1 MTLSY
6 KRAFRDIL
14 KNRFLSMVTIITIAL
29 SVLIVG
35 AFGLFFL
42 NAGDMMN
49 TWKHGI
55 RIMVYLKPALSE
67 AQHLDIKYRLK
78 SVAGVRDAR
87 FIPKAEALVLL
98 KSQMK
103 RQISLLENLRDN
115 PLPDAFEVTLIPSA
129 QEDAAIEI
137 LAEQIEALPS
147 VESVEYGQ
155 RWVKRFINLFNL
167 FKLVGYALG
176 GLFFLAAVL
185 IVANT
190 IRLVLYSR
198 REEIEIMRLVGAT
211 DTFIK
216 LPFYLEALI
225 QGAFGS
231 VLGLLGL
238 LACYISISSQ
248 FQQGFAAE
256 LIKLRFYG
264 LDITLAIIILGML
277 VGWLG
282 CMLSLKQFLKA

>member
-1 MTLSY
+1 MSLST
-6 KRAFRDIL
+6 KRALRDIL

-29 SVLIVG
+29 SILIVG

-42 NAGDMMN
+42 NAGDVMN
-49 TWKHGI
+49 TWKRGI
-55 RIMVYLKPALSE
+55 RIMVYLKPDLSE
-67 AQHLDIKYRLK
+67 AQRLDTQYRLK
-78 SVAGVRDAR
+78 GVSGVRDAH
-87 FIPKAEALVLL
+87 FISKEDAMALL

-103 RQISLLENLRDN
+103 RQSSLLTNLRNN
-115 PLPDAFEVTLIPSA
+115 PLPDAFEITLVTSA
-129 QEDAAIEI
+129 QQEESIEALAI
-137 LAEQIEALPS
+137 QIEALPA

-155 RWVKRFINLFNL
+155 QWVKRFINLFNL
-167 FKLVGYALG
+167 FKLLGYALG

-211 DTFIK
+211 DGFIK
-216 LPFYLEALI
+216 VPFYLEALL

-231 VLGLLGL
+231 ILGLIGL
-238 LACYISISSQ
+238 YVSYLSISSQ
-248 FQQGFAAE
+248 FEQGFAAE
-256 LIKLRFYG
+256 SIILRFYP
-264 LDITLAIIILGML
+264 LDITLAIVIMGMI
-277 VGWLG
+277 VGCLG